1 MIQIIIGVL
10 FIISSLIVGTAGA
23 IASFT
28 GLALLPTWTQVLAW
42 LLGITALILLKQVL
56 VSSYKYVR
64 STRYITVFIFFL
76 VLQMILFLIARQS
89 SDFTTIDGAS
99 YLVDQA
105 VPFVALAFYIS
116 LLKVKNT
123 WLQVFAWV
131 GVVASGIVIL
141 VFALTW
147 LYVSDKSYMQYE
159 NQYFFMRLI
168 LTTIT
173 FILKEFR
180 DIILGGFLVYSGME
194 LVRKR
199 KIK

>member
-1 MIQIIIGVL
+1 MIQIITGVL
-10 FIISSLIVGTAGA
+10 FIISSLIIGSAGA
-23 IASFT
+23 VASIT
-28 GLALLPTWTQVLAW
+28 GLVLLPTWTQVLAW
-42 LLGITALILLKQVL
+42 FLGITALIFLKQVL
-56 VSSYKYVR
+56 VSSFKYVR
-64 STRYITVFIFFL
+64 STRYITVFIFSL

-89 SDFTTIDGAS
+89 SDFTTIVGAS
-99 YLVDQA
+99 YLVDQI
-105 VPFVALAFYIS
+105 VLVVALAFYIS

-131 GVVASGIVIL
+131 GVVVSGIEIL

-147 LYVSDKSYMQYE
+147 LYVSDRSYMQYE

-180 DIILGGFLVYSGME
+180 DIILGGFLVYSGLE

-199 KIK
+199 KTR